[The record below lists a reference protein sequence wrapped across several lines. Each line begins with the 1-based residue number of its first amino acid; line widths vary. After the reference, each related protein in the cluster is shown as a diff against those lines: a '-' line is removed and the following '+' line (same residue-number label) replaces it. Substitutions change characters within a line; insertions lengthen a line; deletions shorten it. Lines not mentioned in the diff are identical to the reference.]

1 MNKNEKKTNLMI
13 SITQANTEPWL
24 SIWHEGQEKTWMQ
37 KYNSTV
43 NIVNCKSETPPKLF
57 AKFDFHH
64 EKLRYH
70 LKLGRYISILD
81 KILALFIP
89 KKIPTYT
96 YNKEKKLLEVKSMSI
111 YILTNRRNLAL
122 FKFFVEETN
131 CHFLFQT
138 NTSSY
143 VNCENLMQLLNKFK
157 SETDLYAG
165 YIVEPD
171 SPRKF
176 VSGAG
181 RLMSRRTVELIL
193 KNYKKYPHN
202 NLEDVSV
209 GDFLRVH
216 SVTPIELPR
225 LDIPN
230 LEILNRISDKE
241 LSNNFI
247 YRCKSDTIPRKD
259 VEIMLNL
266 HDRLNKI
273 Y

>member
-1 MNKNEKKTNLMI
+1 MNKNGNKTNLMI

-24 SIWHEGQEKTWMQ
+24 SIWREGQEKTWMK
-37 KYNSTV
+37 KYKNTA
-43 NIVNCKSETPPKLF
+43 NIVNCKSKTPPKLF

-70 LKLGRYISILD
+70 LKVGRYISIFD

-89 KKIPTYT
+89 KKIPAYS
-96 YNKEKKLLEVKSMSI
+96 YNKVKKILEVKSMSM
-111 YILTNRRNLAL
+111 YILTNRRNLSL
-122 FKFFVEETN
+122 FKFFIEETN
-131 CHFLFQT
+131 CDFLFQT

-143 VNCENLMQLLNKFK
+143 VNCENLMQLLNNFE

-171 SPRKF
+171 SVRKF

-181 RLMSRRTVELIL
+181 RLMSRKTVELIL
-193 KNYKKYPHN
+193 KNYKKYPHD
-202 NLEDVSV
+202 NLEDVSI
-209 GDFLRVH
+209 GDFLRTH
-216 SVTPIELPR
+216 GVTPVELPR
-225 LDIPN
+225 LDIPS
-230 LEILNRISDKE
+230 LEILNSISDKD
-241 LSNNFI
+241 LNTNFI

-266 HDRLNKI
+266 HDRLTKI